1 MSLLKINNLTKV
13 YNHRTV
19 ALDSVSLEIER
30 GELVFLF
37 GPNGAGKTTLFKL
50 IISDEKPTSG
60 EIIFDGVSSSK
71 MKAKKIPYLRQ
82 KIGIMFQD
90 QKFLEKREL
99 FENLAISLRVLG
111 EREKRVK
118 KKVTETLGWVG
129 LSKKRNSLPE
139 ELSDGER
146 QKLSFARA
154 IIRSPLVFLA
164 DEPTSGLDSLNSNY
178 ILELIR
184 KINSLGTTVM
194 VATNQLSLVENHPAR
209 IIHLDNGKIVG

>member
-1 MSLLKINNLTKV
+1 MSLLRINNLTKV

-37 GPNGAGKTTLFKL
+37 GPNGAGKTTLSKL
-50 IISDEKPTSG
+50 IILDEKPTSG
-60 EIIFDGVSSSK
+60 EIIFDGVSSLK
-71 MKAKKIPYLRQ
+71 MKAKKIPSIRQ

-129 LSKKRNSLPE
+129 LSNKRNSLPE

-154 IIRSPLVFLA
+154 IIRSPLFFLA
-164 DEPTSGLDSLNSNY
+164 DEPTSGLDSFNSNY
-178 ILELIR
+178 ILELIK

-194 VATNQLSLVENHPAR
+194 VTTNQISLIENQPAR

>member
-1 MSLLKINNLTKV
+1 MSLLRINNLTKV

-37 GPNGAGKTTLFKL
+37 GPNGAGKTALSKL
-50 IISDEKPTSG
+50 IILDEKPTSG
-60 EIIFDGVSSSK
+60 EIIFDGVSSLK
-71 MKAKKIPYLRQ
+71 MKAKKIPSIRQ

-129 LSKKRNSLPE
+129 LSNKRNSLPE

-154 IIRSPLVFLA
+154 IIRSPLFFLA
-164 DEPTSGLDSLNSNY
+164 DEPTSGLDSFNSNY
-178 ILELIR
+178 ILELIK

-194 VATNQLSLVENHPAR
+194 VTTNQISLIENQPAR
-209 IIHLDNGKIVG
+209 IIHLDNGKIVE

>member
-1 MSLLKINNLTKV
+1 MSLLKINSLTKV

-50 IISDEKPTSG
+50 IILDEKPTSG
-60 EIIFDGVSSSK
+60 EVIFDGVSSLK
-71 MKAKKIPYLRQ
+71 MKAKKIPNFRQ
-82 KIGIMFQD
+82 KIGMMFQD

-129 LSKKRNSLPE
+129 LSNKRNSLPE
-139 ELSDGER
+139 ELSDGEK

-154 IIRSPLVFLA
+154 IIRSPLLFLA
-164 DEPTSGLDSLNSNY
+164 DEPISGLDSLNSNY

-184 KINSLGTTVM
+184 KINFLGTTVM
-194 VATNQLSLVENHPAR
+194 VATNQLSLIENHPAR
-209 IIHLDNGKIVG
+209 IIHLDNGKIVE

>member
-1 MSLLKINNLTKV
+1 MSLLRINNLTKV

-37 GPNGAGKTTLFKL
+37 GPNGAGKTTLSKL
-50 IISDEKPTSG
+50 IILDEKPTSG
-60 EIIFDGVSSSK
+60 EIIFDGVSSLK
-71 MKAKKIPYLRQ
+71 MKAKKIPSIRQ

-129 LSKKRNSLPE
+129 LSNKRNSLPE

-154 IIRSPLVFLA
+154 IIRSPLFFLA
-164 DEPTSGLDSLNSNY
+164 DEPTSGLDSFNSNY
-178 ILELIR
+178 ILELIKR
-184 KINSLGTTVM
+184 INSLGTTVM
-194 VATNQLSLVENHPAR
+194 VTTNQISLIENQPAR

>member
-50 IISDEKPTSG
+50 IILDEKPTSG
-60 EIIFDGVSSSK
+60 EIIFDGVSSLK

-129 LSKKRNSLPE
+129 LSNKRNSLPE

-184 KINSLGTTVM
+184 KINSLGTTMM
-194 VATNQLSLVENHPAR
+194 VATNQLCLIENHPAR

>member
-1 MSLLKINNLTKV
+1 MSLLRINNLTKV

-37 GPNGAGKTTLFKL
+37 GPNGAGKTTLSKL
-50 IISDEKPTSG
+50 IILDEKPTSG
-60 EIIFDGVSSSK
+60 EIIFDGVSSLK
-71 MKAKKIPYLRQ
+71 MKAKKIPSIRQ

-129 LSKKRNSLPE
+129 LSNKRNSLPE

-194 VATNQLSLVENHPAR
+194 VATNQLSLIENHPAR
-209 IIHLDNGKIVG
+209 IIHLDNGKIVE